1 MHQETW
7 IDIVTDPN
15 HIIAEVIINIVFDLL
30 IITLGYGI
38 IIKKFVIP
46 HLRKNIHKY
55 VDDKHGVVHEKD
67 EY

>member
-1 MHQETW
+1 METW
-7 IDIVTDPN
+7 YTIVTDPN

-38 IIKKFVIP
+38 IIKKIVIP
-46 HLRKNIHKY
+46 YLQKNIHKY
-55 VDDKHGVVHEKD
+55 VDSKHNVTHE